1 VPFILPNQERI
12 ERRGEKERR
21 KIESD
26 KVGRRWRMSLKKQE
40 EREANE
46 KMRAQSYLRKLQ

>member
-21 KIESD
+21 QIESD
-26 KVGRRWRMSLKKQE
+26 KVGRRWRMKKQE
-40 EREANE
+40 EREANGV
-46 KMRAQSYLRKLQ
+46 KPPRLILFHPQ